1 MTTAMRPVFGER
13 IPAGLGLR
21 LVQLRSLHLVDTELL
36 HTVQPLGDLCD
47 AAVLQAV
54 VLRFRPAPGRQRVRD
69 QELEGVAEQRRGLQE
84 VGRAFPHDCEGLDS
98 SVGVID
104 APTRHRGEC
113 M

>member
-1 MTTAMRPVFGER
+1 
-13 IPAGLGLR
+13 
-21 LVQLRSLHLVDTELL
+21 
-36 HTVQPLGDLCD
+36 
-47 AAVLQAV
+47 
-54 VLRFRPAPGRQRVRD
+54 
-69 QELEGVAEQRRGLQE
+69 